1 MKHVFVSFVM
11 ICSLLLAISGCSN
24 DFTLQLEPNL
34 EVPEKPVII
43 QKEPGK
49 NKPEPSYEEEPEEP
63 DLEDI
68 DLEEADDDDIYY
80 LDIDLEEADDDD
92 IYYLDIEQEEA
103 DDDEPEII
111 EIVPPEFVDFNLL
124 SKNEIRFNFT
134 TAVNNVFCAFTPH
147 QEIES
152 IQDGKTVK
160 INLKEN
166 LELQTEFL
174 IALNVKDDWDN
185 SLSVEVPLLV
195 NDWIPKIE
203 INELRTEY
211 SSSASRAEYIE
222 LKVKSAGN
230 LEGLKL
236 YIMWDAKKP
245 YIFDLP
251 AIDVKQGEYVVIH
264 LRTLESTCVNELG
277 EDLSESTGTDSSPN
291 SRDLWVPGST
301 KLLHKTDIVYL
312 QDANGRI
319 LDAVIL
325 NEEPD
330 ETWKKNQSHFAKII
344 EDLYNSGAWKS
355 EDGNLPGPL
364 DAVDTSEIK
373 SSATKSISRHEGKE
387 NTHTAKD
394 WYITKTSGATPGE
407 RNK

>member
-1 MKHVFVSFVM
+1 MKQVFICLVM
-11 ICSLLLAISGCSN
+11 IFSLLLAICGCSN

-49 NKPEPSYEEEPEEP
+49 NKPEPSYEGEPEET

-68 DLEEADDDDIYY
+68 DLEEADDDDIDY
-80 LDIDLEEADDDD
+80 LN
-92 IYYLDIEQEEA
+92 IEQEET
-103 DDDEPEII
+103 DDYEPDIT

-124 SKNEIRFNFT
+124 SKKEIRFNFT
-134 TAVNNVFCAFTPH
+134 TAVNNIFCAFTPH

-160 INLKEN
+160 INLKES

-174 IALNVKDDWDN
+174 IELNVKDAWDN
-185 SLSVEVPLLV
+185 SLSVEVPLFV

-211 SSSASRAEYIE
+211 SKDASRAEFVE
-222 LKVKSAGN
+222 FKVKSAGN
-230 LEGLKL
+230 LGGLRL
-236 YIMWDAKKP
+236 YIMYNSKKP
-245 YIFDLP
+245 FVFDFP
-251 AIDVKQGEYVVIH
+251 PVDVKQGEYITLH
-264 LRTLESTCVNELG
+264 LRTLENSCINELG
-277 EDLSESTGTDSSPN
+277 ENLSESEGTDSSPIA
-291 SRDLWVPGST
+291 RDLWISGSL

-325 NEEPD
+325 NEEPG
-330 ETWKKNQSHFAKII
+330 ETWKKNQSHFTEII
-344 EDLYNSGAWKS
+344 ENLYNSGAWKS
-355 EDGNLPGPL
+355 EDGNLPGPF
-364 DAVDTSEIK
+364 DTIDTSTIK
-373 SSATKSISRHEGKE
+373 SSATKSISRYENKE

-394 WYITKTSGATPGE
+394 WHITNTGGVSPGLP
-407 RNK
+407 NK